1 MAKKQSG
8 TPAADD
14 QAGQAGQADPPPAAP
29 AEQQP
34 DVQSET
40 LKRLLA
46 ARRKPTQLATAV
58 DCLQEARA
66 SLDATW
72 PKAWEESGLA
82 AHLRDLIQR
91 AEALIGIGYVR

>member
-1 MAKKQSG
+1 MAKNQSS

-14 QAGQAGQADPPPAAP
+14 QAGQGNPPP

-34 DVQSET
+34 DIQSET
-40 LKRLLA
+40 LKRLLG

-72 PKAWEESGLA
+72 PQAWEESGLA
-82 AHLRDLIQR
+82 AHLRDLLSR